1 MKARPVVAEF
11 LGTGLLAFVVV
22 GSGITVEELGADG
35 ASRLFFHA
43 VAVGLAL
50 AALISVLAST
60 SGAHF
65 NPAVTLAFWTRRAVT
80 AATAAGYW
88 IAQVL
93 GAMGGVAIGLVSFGE
108 PVALSANDRTGWGP
122 IIAESIATLV
132 LVLLIL
138 GLVIED
144 RSPAVAPVAGAWV
157 AAAVFSTVS
166 TGFLN
171 PALTLARMFTDS
183 YTGIAPSNV
192 PGFVIAQLIGALL
205 AVVLATHLL
214 LADHK
219 KGT

>member
-1 MKARPVVAEF
+1 MNARPVVAEF
-11 LGTGLLAFVVV
+11 AGTCLLAFVVV

-50 AALISVLAST
+50 AALISVLGST

-65 NPAVTLAFWTRRAVT
+65 NPAVTLAFWTRRAMTAGT
-80 AATAAGYW
+80 AAQYW
-88 IAQVL
+88 IAQIL
-93 GAMGGVAIGLVSFGE
+93 GAVAGVAIGLVSFGE
-108 PVALSANDRTGWGP
+108 PLAMSATDRSGWGP
-122 IIAESIATLV
+122 ILAEGIATLV

-138 GLVIED
+138 GLVDQD
-144 RSPAVAPVAGAWV
+144 RSPAVAPVVGAWV

-183 YTGIAPSNV
+183 FTGIAPSNA

-205 AVVLATHLL
+205 AVVLSTHLL
-214 LADHK
+214 LADRQ

>member
-1 MKARPVVAEF
+1 MNARPVVAEF
-11 LGTGLLAFVVV
+11 AGTCLLAFVVV

-35 ASRLFFHA
+35 ASSLFFHA

-50 AALISVLAST
+50 AALISVLGST

-65 NPAVTLAFWTRRAVT
+65 NPAVTLAFWTRRAMTAGT
-80 AATAAGYW
+80 AAQYW
-88 IAQVL
+88 IAQIL
-93 GAMGGVAIGLVSFGE
+93 GALAGLAIGLVSFGE
-108 PVALSANDRTGWGP
+108 PMAMSATDRSGWGP
-122 IIAESIATLV
+122 ILAEGIATLV

-138 GLVIED
+138 GLVDQD
-144 RSPAVAPVAGAWV
+144 RSLAVAPVVGAWV

-183 YTGIAPSNV
+183 FTGIAPSNV

-205 AVVLATHLL
+205 AVVLSTHLL
-214 LADHK
+214 LADRQ